1 MKTAER
7 TADSTSINP
16 LGGYGSASALHRG
29 KIHNEHIERLAI
41 IYVRQS
47 SPKQVLQHRE
57 SRERQY
63 ALVDLAKALGWPAER
78 ILVIDEDQGLSGKSA
93 NNRRGFQRLLAEVTM
108 EHGGIVLG
116 LEMSRLARSSK
127 DWHHLFELCGIFGTL
142 LGDEDGV
149 YDANDP
155 TDRMVL
161 GLKGIMSEL
170 ELHTMRN
177 RLHRGAI
184 NKARR
189 GELFHSVPLGY
200 ILLSKYEVVFDP
212 DEQARSV
219 VHQVFDKFAEVG
231 SIYRTFRWLAT
242 HKISLP
248 MRLHSGPRK
257 GELDWRRPT
266 LVTVRNV
273 LTHPIYAGAYAY
285 GRFEYDHKQ
294 TYCSPE
300 GKRKRRLKPIEEWE
314 VLIKDCLPAYITW
327 GHYVEN
333 QERINHNRQANGSLG
348 VPRKGKALLTSMLVC
363 GKCDWKMNVKYA
375 KSVPYYVCQSHL
387 LRGTEKTCTGLC
399 SAQIDELVMT
409 QVLKALEPAALE
421 LSMSVLANL
430 EQEHARLN
438 KHWQQRLQRAQY
450 EIDLA
455 ERRYRAV
462 DPDNRLVAS
471 SLEKQ
476 WEQSLRHKRE
486 IQDEYDRFQRMS
498 PTQLAPEERSKI
510 MALSSDI
517 PSIWHAEGTTNADR
531 KEIIRCLIERV
542 VVHVE
547 HDSEYVDATIHWS
560 GGFTSQHEFIRS
572 VNSYATLQDFDA
584 MMRRIAELR
593 EHGQTTQEIADRLN
607 AEGFMP
613 PKQREGF
620 NARLVELLLKRTGLT
635 GRERLQDGLLGDDEW
650 WLADLSRKLAMCPQ
664 KLRAWTI
671 RGWVHGRQ
679 TPIQR
684 NWILWADKDEVARL
698 RALVTESRPGKTTYP
713 AKLTTPKTRV

>member
-7 TADSTSINP
+7 TADSASINAF
-16 LGGYGSASALHRG
+16 GYGSTSARHRG
-29 KIHNEHIERLAI
+29 KIRNEHLEKLAI
-41 IYVRQS
+41 VYVRQS
-47 SPKQVLQHRE
+47 SPKQVLEHRE

-63 ALVDLAKALGWPAER
+63 GLVELARTLGWPAER
-78 ILVIDEDQGLSGKSA
+78 ILVIDDDQGLSGKWA
-93 NNRRGFQRLLAEVTM
+93 DNRNGFQSLLAEVTM

-177 RLHRGAI
+177 RLHRGAM
-184 NKARR
+184 NKAHR

-200 ILLSKYEVVFDP
+200 ILLSKDEVVLDP

-219 VHQVFDKFAEVG
+219 VHQVFDKFDEVG
-231 SIYRTFRWLAT
+231 SIYRTFRWLASQ
-242 HKISLP
+242 KISLP
-248 MRLHSGPRK
+248 MRLHSGSRK

-294 TYCSPE
+294 AYCSPQ
-300 GKRKRRLKPIEEWE
+300 GKRKRRVRPIEEWE

-327 GHYVEN
+327 NQYVKN
-333 QERINHNRQANGSLG
+333 QERITHNRQANGSLG
-348 VPRKGKALLTSMLVC
+348 VSRKGKALLTSVLVC
-363 GKCDWKMNVKYA
+363 GKCGWKMNVTYA
-375 KSVPYYVCQSHL
+375 NSVAQYVCQSHL
-387 LRGTEKTCTGLC
+387 LRGTERTCTGLC
-399 SAQIDELVMT
+399 SSQIDELVT
-409 QVLKALEPAALE
+409 AQILKALEPAALE
-421 LSMSVLANL
+421 LSMNVVANL

-462 DPDNRLVAS
+462 DPDNRLVAA
-471 SLEKQ
+471 SLERQ
-476 WEQSLRHKRE
+476 WEQSLRNKRE
-486 IQDEYDRFQRMS
+486 IQDEYDRFQRTL
-498 PTQLAPEERSKI
+498 PTQLDPEERSRI
-510 MALSSDI
+510 TALSSDI

-531 KEIIRCLIERV
+531 KEIVRCLIDRV
-542 VVHVE
+542 VVHVRD
-547 HDSEYVDATIHWS
+547 DSEYVDVTIHWS

-572 VNSYATLQDFDA
+572 VNSYATLRDFDP
-584 MMRRIAELR
+584 MMRRVAELR
-593 EHGQTTQEIADRLN
+593 EQGQTTQEIADRLN

-620 NARLVELLLKRTGLT
+620 NARLVELLLKRAGLT
-635 GRERLQDGLLGDDEW
+635 GRERLHDELVGDDEW
-650 WLADLSRKLAMCPQ
+650 WLNDLARKLPMCPQ
-664 KLRAWTI
+664 KLRAWAV

-684 NWILWADKDEVARL
+684 NWILWADEDEAARL
-698 RALVTESRPGKTTYP
+698 RALVAESRPGKIRY
-713 AKLTTPKTRV
+713 AAELTIPKAQA

>member
-1 MKTAER
+1 MKTAKH
-7 TADSTSINP
+7 TTDSVSINA
-16 LGGYGSASALHRG
+16 LGYGLTSAYHRG
-29 KIHNEHIERLAI
+29 KIRNEHLEKLAI
-41 IYVRQS
+41 VYVRQS
-47 SPKQVLQHRE
+47 SPKQVLEHRE

-63 ALVDLAKALGWPAER
+63 ALVEVASALGWPAER
-78 ILVIDEDQGLSGKSA
+78 ILVIDDDQGLSGKWSD
-93 NNRRGFQRLLAEVTM
+93 NRDGFQSLLAEVTM

-177 RLHRGAI
+177 RLHRGAM

-189 GELFHSVPLGY
+189 GELFHSVPVGY
-200 ILLSKYEVVFDP
+200 ILLSKDEVVFDP

-219 VHQVFDKFAEVG
+219 VHQVFEKFDEVG
-231 SIYRTFRWLAT
+231 SIYATFRWLVGHEIT
-242 HKISLP
+242 LP
-248 MRLHSGPRK
+248 MRLHGGPRK
-257 GELDWRRPT
+257 GELEWRRPT
-266 LVTVRNV
+266 MFAVRNI

-285 GRFEYDHKQ
+285 GRFEYDHKHAH
-294 TYCSPE
+294 CSPQ
-300 GKRKRRLKPIEEWE
+300 GKRKRRVRPIEEWE
-314 VLIKDCLPAYITW
+314 VLSKDCLPAYITW
-327 GHYVEN
+327 DQYVNN
-333 QERINHNRQANGSLG
+333 QERISHNRQAPGSLG
-348 VPRKGKALLTSMLVC
+348 VSRKGKALLIGVLVC
-363 GKCDWKMNVKYA
+363 GTCNWKMNVTHGS
-375 KSVPYYVCQSHL
+375 SVPHYVCESHL
-387 LRGTEKTCTGLC
+387 LRGTERTCTGLC
-399 SAQIDELVMT
+399 STQIDELVMT

-421 LSMSVLANL
+421 LSVNVLANL

-450 EIDLA
+450 DIDLA

-462 DPDNRLVAS
+462 DPDNRLVAA
-471 SLEKQ
+471 SLERQ
-476 WEQSLRHKRE
+476 WEQSLRNKRE
-486 IQDEYDRFQRMS
+486 IQDEYDRFQRTL
-498 PTQLAPEERSKI
+498 PTQLAPEERSRI

-517 PSIWHAEGTTNADR
+517 PSVWHADGTTNADR
-531 KEIIRCLIERV
+531 KDIIRCLIESV
-542 VVHVE
+542 VVNVRG
-547 HDSEYVDATIHWS
+547 DSEYVDATIHWH

-572 VNSYATLQDFDA
+572 VNSYATLRDFDV
-584 MMRRIAELR
+584 MMRRVAELR
-593 EHGQTTQEIADRLN
+593 GQGQTTQQIADRLN

-620 NARLVELLLKRTGLT
+620 NARLVEVLLKRAGLT
-635 GRERLQDGLLGDDEW
+635 GRERLHDELLGEDEW
-650 WLADLSRKLAMCPQ
+650 WLSDLSRKLPMCPD
-664 KLRAWTI
+664 KLRAWTL

-684 NWILWADKDEVARL
+684 NWILWADQDEVARL
-698 RALVTESRPGKTTYP
+698 RALVAESRPGKTKY
-713 AKLTTPKTRV
+713 AAELTTPKVRV